1 MNIGTWCF
9 NIAAFYPA
17 KQRYSFFSI
26 CQKDQKG
33 IFVSRGTAFPSEE
46 LVLQRFILI
55 LILQE
60 KKTFQYIL
68 ISLVLILFMSV
79 SWFRFYLF
87 AGKSNQDHVKTH
99 GSHPGYASGSGS

>member
-1 MNIGTWCF
+1 MPEGSGENLCLTG
-9 NIAAFYPA
+9 
-17 KQRYSFFSI
+17 YSVPVRRACS
-26 CQKDQKG
+26 
-33 IFVSRGTAFPSEE
+33 SEVYFD
-46 LVLQRFILI
+46 LNFAG
-55 LILQE
+55 
-60 KKTFQYIL
+60 KKPFQYIL